1 MKTSRVVILLL
12 ISSLGCTKQNRNSSD
27 NTSPDSGIGRAKRV
41 KEACLTSPCEGEA
54 FMRKLDMPNGPNLQK
69 WQKTP
74 LRPDE
79 VNSLK
84 AAMANTETN
93 GDEGK
98 LVFRGD
104 QDHDAHVSGNEP
116 EVSLGN
122 QTPATN
128 SKPVKILATPAALR
142 MLQERVPPPPQ

>member
-1 MKTSRVVILLL
+1 
-12 ISSLGCTKQNRNSSD
+12 
-27 NTSPDSGIGRAKRV
+27 
-41 KEACLTSPCEGEA
+41 
-54 FMRKLDMPNGPNLQK
+54 MRKLDMPNGPNFQQ
-69 WQKTP
+69 WRKTP
-74 LRPDE
+74 LRADE

-84 AAMANTETN
+84 AAMVKTETN
-93 GDEGK
+93 GDESKLHVHADVVDGR
-98 LVFRGD
+98 LVFRED

-128 SKPVKILATPAALR
+128 SKPVKILATPAALK